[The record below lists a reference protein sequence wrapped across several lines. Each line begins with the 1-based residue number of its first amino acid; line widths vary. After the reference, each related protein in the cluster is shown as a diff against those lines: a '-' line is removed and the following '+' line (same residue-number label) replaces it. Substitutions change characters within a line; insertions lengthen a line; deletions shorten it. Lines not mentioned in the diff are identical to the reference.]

1 MSYKRGKEDTKMKK
15 KTLLITAAAVIAT
28 GLGIYSIAGK
38 KIALPKKKASA
49 K

>member
-1 MSYKRGKEDTKMKK
+1 MKK
-15 KTLLITAAAVIAT
+15 RTVLLSAAAVIAT

-38 KIALPKKKASA
+38 KIALPKKRTSA

>member
-1 MSYKRGKEDTKMKK
+1 MKTK
-15 KTLLITAAAVIAT
+15 TILLTTAAVVAT

-38 KIALPKKKASA
+38 KISLPKKKTSS

>member
-1 MSYKRGKEDTKMKK
+1 MKK
-15 KTLLITAAAVIAT
+15 KTIFLTAAAVIAT

-38 KIALPKKKASA
+38 KIALPKKKGSS